1 MLVALMILLGI
12 IFLTTGKIKSTI
24 FDIEKKEIIIRKRT
38 ISCHCRTVTKYDMV
52 DLFDVRAVHRGINS
66 RQYNN
71 THYSIILDFVVGPK
85 KKENKFDD
93 AGDTDD
99 ENSYLTSD
107 AE

>member
-1 MLVALMILLGI
+1 MA
-12 IFLTTGKIKSTI
+12 
-24 FDIEKKEIIIRKRT
+24 
-38 ISCHCRTVTKYDMV
+38 

-71 THYSIILDFVVGPK
+71 THYSIILDFDVGPK
-85 KKENKFDD
+85 KKVSRFDD
-93 AGDTDD
+93 AQETAD